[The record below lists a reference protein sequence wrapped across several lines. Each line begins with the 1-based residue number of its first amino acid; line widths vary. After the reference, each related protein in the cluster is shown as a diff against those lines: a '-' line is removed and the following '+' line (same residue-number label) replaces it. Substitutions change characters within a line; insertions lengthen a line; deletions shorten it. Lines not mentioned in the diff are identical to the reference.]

1 MARTKSANKESS
13 AAKRNR
19 EKLGQDESYME
30 IPEMKDI
37 PGQEHIH
44 NAGVPGELAD
54 TTISSDDEEGI
65 RDGKDLLADDGEDDI
80 EIVMGTEADVTNE
93 DLALLGD
100 PDQDND
106 LGEDELVGKAELDDI
121 DNEGDPL
128 NESGSDRS
136 GKDLDVPEADE
147 DDEEMDE
154 IGEGDEE
161 NDYYSLGSDDKD
173 DLDNGTPNEYR
184 K

>member
-1 MARTKSANKESS
+1 MARTKSANKEIS
-13 AAKRNR
+13 AAKSNM
-19 EKLGQDESYME
+19 EKLGQDEAYME

-54 TTISSDDEEGI
+54 TTISSDDEEGV
-65 RDGKDLLADDGEDDI
+65 RDGKDLLADDGDEDL
-80 EIVMGTEADVTNE
+80 EIVMGTEADITKD

-100 PDQDND
+100 RDQDMD
-106 LGEDELVGKAELDDI
+106 MGEDELAGKAELDDT
-121 DNEGDPL
+121 DNEGDLL

-147 DDEEMDE
+147 GDAEMDE
-154 IGEGDEE
+154 MGEGDEE
-161 NDYYSLGSDDKD
+161 NNYYSLGSDDKD

>member
-1 MARTKSANKESS
+1 MARTKSINKESTTS
-13 AAKRNR
+13 KKNS
-19 EKLGQDESYME
+19 EKMGQDESYME

-44 NAGVPGELAD
+44 NAGIPGEMAD
-54 TTISSDDEEGI
+54 TTISSDDEEGV
-65 RDGKDLLADDGEDDI
+65 RDGKDLLADNGEEDLD
-80 EIVMGTEADVTNE
+80 IVMGTEADVTKD

-100 PDQDND
+100 EDQDMD
-106 LGEDELVGKAELDDI
+106 AGEDELVGKAALDDI
-121 DNEGDPL
+121 DDEGDAL
-128 NESGSDRS
+128 NESGSDMS
-136 GKDLDVPEADE
+136 GGDLDIPEKPEDE
-147 DDEEMDE
+147 DD
-154 IGEGDEE
+154 DEE